1 MNQRSILLIEDD
13 EDDVTIARDLLAGA
27 FDGIALRWERTYKA
41 GLQALRSD
49 TFDACLLDYHLGAR
63 TGLELLREALL
74 AGVDTPIIMLTGTPQ
89 GQIDATILQAG
100 AADFLV
106 KGDLTAAQLERS
118 IRYAAE
124 RRQHVRAV
132 RRSEQ
137 EFRQVLEQIP
147 ACIMIRRDDKVIYAN
162 PATATATGYLDPRGL
177 VGRSLFELVHPAG
190 HDLLR
195 RRLGGTQREGV
206 RELSVFRADGTTM
219 LVETAPEHIPIT
231 FEGQP
236 AFLISIRDI
245 TEERRTKEVLKEH
258 AAQMEEASLTDE
270 LTGLY
275 NRRGFLLMGE
285 RQLKLAGRSRRPS
298 IVLFLD
304 LDGLKDI
311 NDRVGHEMGDSA
323 IRDTARLM
331 SSAFREVDILA
342 RLGGDEF
349 AAILVDCEQP
359 EFPLRRLAAA
369 IEARNHIANL
379 PFLIAISIGS
389 ATFDPTK
396 PEALEVLM
404 GRADSA
410 MYEDKRARRTA
421 REARSSVPGQIGI
434 ALGRQ

>member
-1 MNQRSILLIEDD
+1 MDAAVILIEDD
-13 EDDVTIARDLLAGA
+13 EDDVAIARDLLAGA
-27 FDGIALRWERTYKA
+27 FDGIALRWDRTYQA
-41 GLQALRSD
+41 GLQALMSD
-49 TFDACLLDYHLGAR
+49 TFDACLLDYRLGAR
-63 TGLELLREALL
+63 TGLELLREALQ

-89 GQIDATILQAG
+89 GQLDATILQAG

-106 KGDLTAAQLERS
+106 KGDLSAAQLERS

-124 RRQHVRAV
+124 RRQHIRTV

-147 ACIMIRRDDKVIYAN
+147 VCIMIRREDKVVYAN
-162 PATATATGYLDPRGL
+162 PATATAAGYADARGL
-177 VGRSLFELVHPAG
+177 VGRSLFDLVHPAG

-195 RRLGGTQREGV
+195 RRLGGTQGEGA

-219 LVETAPEHIPIT
+219 LVETSPEHIPVT

-236 AFLISIRDI
+236 AFLTSLRDI
-245 TEERRTKEVLKEH
+245 TEERRTKELLKDH
-258 AAQMEEASLTDE
+258 AARMEEASLTDE
-270 LTGLY
+270 LTRLY

-285 RQLKLAGRSRRPS
+285 RQLKLASRSRRPS
-298 IVLFLD
+298 VVLFLD

-323 IRDTARLM
+323 IRDTARLLTT
-331 SSAFREVDILA
+331 AFRDVDILA

-349 AAILVDCEQP
+349 AAILVDCEHP
-359 EFPLRRLAAA
+359 EFPLRRLAAT
-369 IEARNHIANL
+369 IEARNHGTNL

-389 ATFDPTK
+389 ATFDPAK

-410 MYEDKRARRTA
+410 MYEHKRARRGA
-421 REARSSVPGQIGI
+421 RDARPLVSGQGKV
-434 ALGRQ
+434 ASGKK